1 MSPTFMHSNIPTSA
15 KNSTAGTTS
24 NTSTTRAQA
33 MAPTGGN
40 RRLTQIQKA
49 SHVAEMTQDSFTLV
63 DQSKTYAA
71 VAASKGAPQR
81 KHQMVAYTKR
91 NTDIDRPATIRGVLT
106 TAIDNQRVI
115 TTKVTLPEQETER
128 RKALIKALDKMKL
141 RKALYKAF
149 GVKAPEPQ
157 DGPTQAG
164 PTIVPLS
171 SLPSKHPKATTLGCG
186 VDQASPILG
195 AEQALLSARIS
206 SIRTPGPCEVKSVI
220 M

>member
-1 MSPTFMHSNIPTSA
+1 
-15 KNSTAGTTS
+15 
-24 NTSTTRAQA
+24 

-40 RRLTQIQKA
+40 ARLTSFQKA
-49 SHVAEMTQDSFTLV
+49 SHVAEMTQDGFTMV
-63 DQSKTYAA
+63 DRSKTYASV
-71 VAASKGAPQR
+71 VARQSAPQKKAPDGR
-81 KHQMVAYTKR
+81 YKG

-115 TTKVTLPEQETER
+115 STKVTLPGEEKER
-128 RKALIKALDKMKL
+128 RKALIKALDRMKL

-149 GVKAPEPQ
+149 GIQQKPDTQQKPAADIREALYRAFGIKPKETQ

-171 SLPSKHPKATTLGCG
+171 SLPSKHPKATTLGCE
-186 VDQASPILG
+186 VDQVSPTSDV
-195 AEQALLSARIS
+195 EQTSLATRVS
-206 SIRTPGPCEVKSVI
+206 SIQTRINSIKTTGPSEVKAII